1 MLAWPDTFLGL
12 LNVSVVTA
20 FQTGFSLKRCRHW
33 LSLFLFPLLFLSACT
48 VMPPVQEMSDARQAI
63 KAAREANAQ
72 KFAPQKL
79 RSAEDSMELATRTLE
94 QGEYEAAR
102 MAASVAKALAIKA
115 RDAALAEAP

>member
-1 MLAWPDTFLGL
+1 
-12 LNVSVVTA
+12 VSVVTS
-20 FQTGFSLKRCRHW
+20 FQSSFSSRRPYQWVL
-33 LSLFLFPLLFLSACT
+33 LLLLPLLLLSACS

-63 KAAREANAQ
+63 KAAREARAHE
-72 KFAPQKL
+72 FAPQKL

-115 RDAALAEAP
+115 RDAAIAAAGQ